1 MHRLDDRRP
10 AKTPRYWATTPRH
23 WRSGTEPATARS
35 DLKLRFLLSVLFL
48 PFFVLMTAGF
58 ALWSSLSS
66 GTDIPSS
73 GTLEVFAVCSG
84 VLALLALTDLYVV
97 VRRRRTEL

>member
-1 MHRLDDRRP
+1 VRP
-10 AKTPRYWATTPRH
+10 AKTPRY

-48 PFFVLMTAGF
+48 PVFVLMTAGF
-58 ALWSSLSS
+58 ALWASRSTGSDL
-66 GTDIPSS
+66 PSS
-73 GTLEVFAVCSG
+73 GALAVFAVLSG
-84 VLALLALTDLYVV
+84 VLTVCAAVDLYVV